1 MAAARRTRAVELF
14 WKIHLPL
21 YRWSGGRLGGSVMG
35 MPVLLLD
42 TVGRKSGQRRTN
54 ALTWFSKGVDFVVIA
69 SFLGEPRDPAWW
81 LNLRASPETTIQ
93 VGRER
98 IAVRAREA
106 TGAERE
112 QLWATVVAKAPDY
125 AEYQA
130 RTERRIPVVV
140 LERRRASG

>member
-1 MAAARRTRAVELF
+1 MATRRTKAVELF
-14 WKIHLPL
+14 WRIHLPL
-21 YRWSGGRLGGSVMG
+21 YRLSGGRILGRVMG

-54 ALTWFSKGVDFVVIA
+54 ALTYFQQGRAFVVIA
-69 SFLGEPRDPAWW
+69 SVLGEPRDPAWW

-106 TGAERE
+106 AGAERE
-112 QLWATVVAKAPDY
+112 QLWAAVVAQAPDY
-125 AEYQA
+125 AEYQ
-130 RTERRIPVVV
+130 RLTERRIPVVV
-140 LERRRASG
+140 LERRSA

>member
-1 MAAARRTRAVELF
+1 MATRRTKAVERF
-14 WKIHLPL
+14 WRIHLPL
-21 YRWSGGRLGGSVMG
+21 YRLSGGRILGRVMG

-54 ALTWFSKGVDFVVIA
+54 ALTWLPKGDDFVVIA
-69 SFLGEPRDPAWW
+69 SVLGEPRDPAWW

-106 TGAERE
+106 AGAERE
-112 QLWATVVAKAPDY
+112 QLWAAVVAMAPDY
-125 AEYQA
+125 AEYQ
-130 RTERRIPVVV
+130 RLTERRIPVVV
-140 LERRRASG
+140 LERRPSR

>member
-1 MAAARRTRAVELF
+1 MAMRRTKAVEWF
-14 WKIHLPL
+14 WRLHIPI
-21 YRWSGGRLGGSVMG
+21 YRASGGRLLGRVMG

-54 ALTWFSKGVDFVVIA
+54 ALTWFPKGDDFVVIA
-69 SFLGEPRDPAWW
+69 SVLGEPRDPAWW
-81 LNLRASPETTIQ
+81 LNLRAAPETTIQ
-93 VGRER
+93 AGRER

-106 TGAERE
+106 VGAERE
-112 QLWATVVAKAPDY
+112 QLWSAVVAQVPEY

-140 LERRRASG
+140 LERRPPGG

>member
-1 MAAARRTRAVELF
+1 MAGIRRTKAVEWF

-21 YRWSGGRLGGSVMG
+21 YRLSGGRILGRVMG

-42 TVGRKSGQRRTN
+42 TVGRKTGQRRTN
-54 ALTWFSKGVDFVVIA
+54 ALTWFPKGDDFVVIA
-69 SFLGEPRDPAWW
+69 SVLGEPRDPAWW

-106 TGAERE
+106 AGSERE
-112 QLWATVVAKAPDY
+112 QLWSAVVAHAPTY
-125 AEYQA
+125 ADYQA
-130 RTERRIPVVV
+130 LTERRIPVVV
-140 LERRRASG
+140 LERHSTR

>member
-1 MAAARRTRAVELF
+1 MAAARRTKAVELF

-21 YRWSGGRLGGSVMG
+21 YRWTGGRLGGRVMG

-54 ALTWFSKGVDFVVIA
+54 ALTWFPKGEAFVVIA
-69 SFLGEPRDPAWW
+69 SVLGEPRDPAWW

-93 VGRER
+93 VGSER
-98 IAVRAREA
+98 IAVHAREA

-112 QLWATVVAKAPDY
+112 EIWAALVAKAPDY

-140 LERRRASG
+140 LERR

>member
-1 MAAARRTRAVELF
+1 MATRRTKAVELF
-14 WKIHLPL
+14 WHIHLPL
-21 YRWSGGRLGGSVMG
+21 YRLSGGRILGRVMG

-54 ALTWFSKGVDFVVIA
+54 ALTYFQQGRAFVVIA
-69 SFLGEPRDPAWW
+69 SVLGEPRDPAWW

-106 TGAERE
+106 AGAERE
-112 QLWATVVAKAPDY
+112 QLWAAVVAQAPDY
-125 AEYQA
+125 AEY
-130 RTERRIPVVV
+130 RIPVVV
-140 LERRRASG
+140 LERRSA

>member
-1 MAAARRTRAVELF
+1 
-14 WKIHLPL
+14 
-21 YRWSGGRLGGSVMG
+21 MG

-54 ALTWFSKGVDFVVIA
+54 ALTYFQQGRAFVVIA
-69 SFLGEPRDPAWW
+69 SVLGEPRDPAWW

-106 TGAERE
+106 AGAERE
-112 QLWATVVAKAPDY
+112 QLWAAVVAQAPDY
-125 AEYQA
+125 AEYQ
-130 RTERRIPVVV
+130 RLTERRIPVVV
-140 LERRRASG
+140 LERRSA